1 MPSVEFDVIVDNVTG
16 SLSENVA
23 FSIQKGGT
31 NSNSVQCEEV
41 DGHKIQ
47 ITPANGAKAGH
58 TAKVTVG
65 LIDKETGKDLTPGAG
80 AKKTINIT
88 FKDPDTTTYNN
99 SDRTPN
105 RLVPE
110 SLSFG
115 NVSGA
120 KLTGGV
126 VKMSGNTMSSTIAA
140 IINPSGAAGAI
151 KAATGNDCELQ
162 FTHVGI
168 AVISSRAD
176 SVLEATSDGG
186 VRMTVLSDF
195 LNKSARLNG
204 RPVVVAK
211 RLKDTAGI
219 AAAVAR
225 ARTFLGQ
232 PYDYSFRPDNG
243 KLYCSE
249 LVWESYLAPDGRRLF
264 PAQPMNFRAADGSM
278 PPFWNELFAKLGE
291 EIPEGLPGTNPNDM
305 SRDTSLTEVFR
316 WF

>member
-1 MPSVEFDVIVDNVTG
+1 LGAACTQQREQLRTG
-16 SLSENVA
+16 DLLFQAGSESA
-23 FSIQKGGT
+23 
-31 NSNSVQCEEV
+31 
-41 DGHKIQ
+41 
-47 ITPANGAKAGH
+47 
-58 TAKVTVG
+58 
-65 LIDKETGKDLTPGAG
+65 
-80 AKKTINIT
+80 
-88 FKDPDTTTYNN
+88 
-99 SDRTPN
+99 
-105 RLVPE
+105 
-110 SLSFG
+110 
-115 NVSGA
+115 
-120 KLTGGV
+120 
-126 VKMSGNTMSSTIAA
+126 MSSAIA
-140 IINPSGAAGAI
+140 
-151 KAATGNDCELQ
+151 AATGRDEALK

-168 AVISSRAD
+168 AVIGSRAD

-305 SRDTSLTEVFR
+305 SRDTLLTEVFR

>member
-1 MPSVEFDVIVDNVTG
+1 MRTLILYIG
-16 SLSENVA
+16 ILA
-23 FSIQKGGT
+23 GT
-31 NSNSVQCEEV
+31 ACTQQREQLRSGDLLFQ
-41 DGHKIQ
+41 
-47 ITPANGAKAGH
+47 
-58 TAKVTVG
+58 VG
-65 LIDKETGKDLTPGAG
+65 
-80 AKKTINIT
+80 
-88 FKDPDTTTYNN
+88 
-99 SDRTPN
+99 R
-105 RLVPE
+105 E
-110 SLSFG
+110 SAM
-115 NVSGA
+115 SGA
-120 KLTGGV
+120 I
-126 VKMSGNTMSSTIAA
+126 M
-140 IINPSGAAGAI
+140 
-151 KAATGNDCELQ
+151 AATGKSEEVK

-186 VRMTVLSDF
+186 VRMTALSDF

-249 LVWESYLAPDGRRLF
+249 LVWESYLDPDGRRLF
-264 PAQPMNFRAADGSM
+264 PAQPTNFRAADGSM

-305 SRDTSLTEVFR
+305 SRDTLLTEVFR

>member
-1 MPSVEFDVIVDNVTG
+1 MGAACTQQREQLRTG
-16 SLSENVA
+16 DLLFQAGSESA
-23 FSIQKGGT
+23 
-31 NSNSVQCEEV
+31 
-41 DGHKIQ
+41 
-47 ITPANGAKAGH
+47 
-58 TAKVTVG
+58 
-65 LIDKETGKDLTPGAG
+65 
-80 AKKTINIT
+80 
-88 FKDPDTTTYNN
+88 
-99 SDRTPN
+99 
-105 RLVPE
+105 
-110 SLSFG
+110 
-115 NVSGA
+115 
-120 KLTGGV
+120 
-126 VKMSGNTMSSTIAA
+126 MSSAIA
-140 IINPSGAAGAI
+140 
-151 KAATGNDCELQ
+151 AATGRDEALK

-168 AVISSRAD
+168 AVIGSRAD

-305 SRDTSLTEVFR
+305 SRDTLLTEVFR

>member
-1 MPSVEFDVIVDNVTG
+1 MRT
-16 SLSENVA
+16 
-23 FSIQKGGT
+23 
-31 NSNSVQCEEV
+31 
-41 DGHKIQ
+41 
-47 ITPANGAKAGH
+47 
-58 TAKVTVG
+58 
-65 LIDKETGKDLTPGAG
+65 LILYIGILAG
-80 AKKTINIT
+80 AACTQQREQL
-88 FKDPDTTTYNN
+88 
-99 SDRTPN
+99 RTGD
-105 RLVPE
+105 LLFQAGSE
-110 SLSFG
+110 S
-115 NVSGA
+115 A
-120 KLTGGV
+120 
-126 VKMSGNTMSSTIAA
+126 MSSAIA
-140 IINPSGAAGAI
+140 
-151 KAATGNDCELQ
+151 AATGRDEALK

-168 AVISSRAD
+168 AVIGSRAD

-305 SRDTSLTEVFR
+305 SRDTLLTEVFR